1 MSKETLV
8 FLCGI
13 LLTVVPFLG
22 IPESWREY
30 GVFGIG
36 ILLIF
41 IGYALRRAVYLRRID
56 RGNGERAGDAFV
68 ETTETLFDERALE

>member
-13 LLTVVPFLG
+13 MLTVLPFLG
-22 IPESWREY
+22 IPQTWRDY

-36 ILLIF
+36 VLLIF
-41 IGYALRRAVYLRRID
+41 IGYAMRRAVYLRSID
-56 RGNGERAGDAFV
+56 RGDGERAGDAFV
-68 ETTETLFDERALE
+68 ETTETLFDERTLK